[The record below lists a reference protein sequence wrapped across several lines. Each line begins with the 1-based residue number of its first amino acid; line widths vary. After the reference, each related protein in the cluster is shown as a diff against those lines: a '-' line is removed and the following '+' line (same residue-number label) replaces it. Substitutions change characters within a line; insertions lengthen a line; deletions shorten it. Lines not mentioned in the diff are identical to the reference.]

1 MCALG
6 WVLIIF
12 SKIIFH
18 CLEESAVASF
28 GKWRHREIEA
38 KLFHSFKLEI
48 KTGLEVLHSL

>member
-6 WVLIIF
+6 WVLVIF

-18 CLEESAVASF
+18 RLEESAIASF

-38 KLFHSFKLEI
+38 KLFHSFKSGI
-48 KTGLEVLHSL
+48 KTGLEVLQSL